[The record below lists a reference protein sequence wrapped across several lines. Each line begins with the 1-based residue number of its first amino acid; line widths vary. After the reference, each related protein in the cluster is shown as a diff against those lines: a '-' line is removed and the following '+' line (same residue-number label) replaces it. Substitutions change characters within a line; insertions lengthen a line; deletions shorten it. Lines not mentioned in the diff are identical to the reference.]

1 MMDIND
7 DKFEKYTMEAQ
18 ERWGKTPTYEEYKK
32 KTNNYTKD
40 DWNSL
45 ENEMNLIFQE
55 FSLCVKDGLKA
66 ENPKVMMLV
75 KKLQEFITK
84 NYYLCT
90 NDILLGLGQMYVVDE
105 RFASNIDK
113 NGEGTAL
120 FVFEAIKFYCSHL

>member
-1 MMDIND
+1 MDIND

-75 KKLQEFITK
+75 KKLQDFITK

-90 NDILLGLGQMYVVDE
+90 NDILLGLGQMYVADE

-113 NGEGTAL
+113 NGDGTAL

>member
-1 MMDIND
+1 MDIND
-7 DKFEKYTMEAQ
+7 DKFEKYTIEAQ
-18 ERWGKTPTYEEYKK
+18 ERWGKTPTYEEYEK

-45 ENEMNLIFQE
+45 ENGMNLIFQE

-66 ENPKVMMLV
+66 ENPRVMMLV
-75 KKLQEFITK
+75 KKLQDFITK

>member
-1 MMDIND
+1 MDIND

-120 FVFEAIKFYCSHL
+120 FVFEAIKFFCNHL

>member
-1 MMDIND
+1 
-7 DKFEKYTMEAQ
+7 
-18 ERWGKTPTYEEYKK
+18 
-32 KTNNYTKD
+32 
-40 DWNSL
+40 
-45 ENEMNLIFQE
+45 
-55 FSLCVKDGLKA
+55 
-66 ENPKVMMLV
+66 MLV
-75 KKLQEFITK
+75 KKLQDFITK

>member
-1 MMDIND
+1 MDIND
-7 DKFEKYTMEAQ
+7 DKFEKYTIEAQ

-32 KTNNYTKD
+32 KTKNYTKD

-45 ENEMNLIFQE
+45 ENGMNLIFQE

-66 ENPKVMMLV
+66 ETPKVMMLV
-75 KKLQEFITK
+75 KKLQDFITK

>member
-1 MMDIND
+1 MDVND
-7 DKFEKYTMEAQ
+7 DKFEKYTIEAQ
-18 ERWGKTPTYEEYKK
+18 ERWGKTPTYEEYEK

-45 ENEMNLIFQE
+45 ENGMNLIFQE

-75 KKLQEFITK
+75 KKLQDFITK

-90 NDILLGLGQMYVVDE
+90 NDILLGLGQMYVADE

-113 NGEGTAL
+113 NGDGTAL
-120 FVFEAIKFYCSHL
+120 FVFEAIKFYCSK